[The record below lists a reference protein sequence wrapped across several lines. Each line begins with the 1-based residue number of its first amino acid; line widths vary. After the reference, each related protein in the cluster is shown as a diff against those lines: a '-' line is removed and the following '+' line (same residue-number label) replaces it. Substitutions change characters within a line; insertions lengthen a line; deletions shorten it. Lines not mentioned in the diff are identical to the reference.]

1 MFTTVGVVGNSNRP
15 TLVNEQGLFV
25 PKYEYWLRQA
35 GMASLNRGDFVALKP
50 PLGTPNATAT
60 IPLINLPFR
69 AFFIKRVIAV
79 PGDEVSVREGIV
91 YLNGKALQ
99 ENYISSDIKRDTDSY
114 PILCYEHSKLTS
126 ISTQMG
132 RFDVED
138 LPEYMRDTQRMLVA
152 PKTLAKNEDGE
163 SCGVGS
169 LKLEP
174 GYYFVMG
181 DNREFGGS
189 LDSRSF
195 GPIYQKAIAGR
206 GIAVFTN
213 DLVSKV
219 TRLETPAAFQ

>member
-99 ENYISSDIKRDTDSY
+99 ENYI
-114 PILCYEHSKLTS
+114 
-126 ISTQMG
+126 
-132 RFDVED
+132 
-138 LPEYMRDTQRMLVA
+138 
-152 PKTLAKNEDGE
+152 LA
-163 SCGVGS
+163 
-169 LKLEP
+169 
-174 GYYFVMG
+174 
-181 DNREFGGS
+181 
-189 LDSRSF
+189 
-195 GPIYQKAIAGR
+195 I
-206 GIAVFTN
+206 
-213 DLVSKV
+213 
-219 TRLETPAAFQ
+219 